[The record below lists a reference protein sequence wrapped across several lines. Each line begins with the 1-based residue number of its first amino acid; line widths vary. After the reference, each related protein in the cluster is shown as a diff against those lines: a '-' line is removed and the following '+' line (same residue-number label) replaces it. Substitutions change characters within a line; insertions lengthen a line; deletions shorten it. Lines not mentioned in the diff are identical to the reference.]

1 MTAFRLDRRAVLRGL
16 GVSLGLPWLEIM
28 GCGRGG
34 TPQTGRSSQALTA
47 TPKRFVVVY
56 TPNGNVLSSWKPT
69 GSETN
74 FALSPILAPLAPFQ
88 SDLLIV
94 DGLRLV
100 ASQAG
105 PGDPHQRGMAW
116 LTGQQLL
123 PGDQEGNDGVSRAG
137 FAAGISVDQQIAQVI
152 GGSTKFRS
160 LEFGVQLG
168 GADVM
173 HRMSYLGAGQPL
185 PPEEDP
191 SAAFTRIFAN
201 TLPAQGDAGAAILR
215 HRTTVLD
222 AVSADY
228 DRLRKRLGVADRRKL
243 DAHLASIREIES
255 RLGQTII
262 VGGSCNPQNPT
273 SRINLLDHNDYPAIG
288 RLQMDLLAMS
298 LTCDLTRVASLLWSG
313 ARNNHTF
320 GWLGFDDE
328 HHTLSHSSSTDDSAQ
343 TKLAQVHTWYSQ
355 QFAYLLGKLRAI
367 PEGDGTLLDNTVILW
382 GTEVALGNV
391 HSAGPLPFVLAG
403 RAQTSLRTGRYLVFP
418 DPTPHNNLL
427 VSLLQTMDM
436 NMTTFGKPD
445 ACTGPLS
452 GLA

>member
-123 PGDQEGNDGVSRAG
+123 PGDQVGNDGVSRAG

-255 RLGQTII
+255 RLGQTAAT
-262 VGGSCNPQNPT
+262 PKTP
-273 SRINLLDHNDYPAIG
+273 RPASICSITTTT
-288 RLQMDLLAMS
+288 Q
-298 LTCDLTRVASLLWSG
+298 
-313 ARNNHTF
+313 
-320 GWLGFDDE
+320 
-328 HHTLSHSSSTDDSAQ
+328 
-343 TKLAQVHTWYSQ
+343 
-355 QFAYLLGKLRAI
+355 
-367 PEGDGTLLDNTVILW
+367 P
-382 GTEVALGNV
+382 
-391 HSAGPLPFVLAG
+391 SAGSKWICSPC
-403 RAQTSLRTGRYLVFP
+403 R
-418 DPTPHNNLL
+418 
-427 VSLLQTMDM
+427 
-436 NMTTFGKPD
+436 
-445 ACTGPLS
+445 
-452 GLA
+452 